1 MNLYLKKAS
10 SEYLESHTDG
20 EGTAFSTVAQVTERR
35 MTHHSIHCRIL
46 FLSTTWKDKRR
57 IKNQKDIT
65 VETNVKKKKK
75 NILAII
81 KKLMHTHQAHGD
93 AAHAGDAGSNTT
105 VIMS

>member
-57 IKNQKDIT
+57 IKNQQDIT
-65 VETNVKKKKK
+65 VETNVK
-75 NILAII
+75 NVLAII
-81 KKLMHTHQAHGD
+81 KKLTHTHQAHGD
-93 AAHAGDAGSNTT
+93 SHAAHAGDAGSNMT